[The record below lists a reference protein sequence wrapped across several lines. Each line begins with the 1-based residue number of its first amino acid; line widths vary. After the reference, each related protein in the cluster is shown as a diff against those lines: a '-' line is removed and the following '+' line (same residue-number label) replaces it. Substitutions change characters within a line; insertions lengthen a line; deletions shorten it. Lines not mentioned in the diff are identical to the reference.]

1 MSSRRMRS
9 RKQKIKQKR
18 KRKKE
23 VNAKRDEQ
31 KQKVMNKGC
40 KKHLMKEKKNVFLE
54 RFFFLNKKTE
64 DFFRKKR
71 DKNKQKVSLFA
82 KNLGLNGREWKK
94 KGKKGRSFLEKICEG
109 EW

>member
-18 KRKKE
+18 KRKTE

-40 KKHLMKEKKNVFLE
+40 EKHLMKEKK
-54 RFFFLNKKTE
+54 RMFFLR
-64 DFFRKKR
+64 DFF
-71 DKNKQKVSLFA
+71 
-82 KNLGLNGREWKK
+82 
-94 KGKKGRSFLEKICEG
+94 
-109 EW
+109 